1 MANAVAGF
9 GADRGSGQGLALE
22 REMNTEQLNEII
34 KQASARGARLSAIEL
49 EPVIG
54 DAIAR
59 ATGLKEEPG
68 AEFNVRLSDH
78 LATET
83 KLKEQDAEIAAL
95 REKIKKLETPSPAIE
110 AKPPVPKVL
119 PSPVSKPKPKA
130 HHKR

>member
-1 MANAVAGF
+1 
-9 GADRGSGQGLALE
+9 
-22 REMNTEQLNEII
+22 MNTEQLNEII

-110 AKPPVPKVL
+110 EKPPVPKVL